1 MSMIFL
7 NLIINSFSLESQA
20 ERVYIFKIISFNK
33 KYEVFCTKTAN
44 GYYKYPQNINNQKV
58 YLTYEGNEFFEQCKF
73 DENLTVFNELYAS
86 NMWSNNRGDMLM
98 MKKRYSPVIEK
109 NRKRKNYPYG
119 FGKN

>member
-7 NLIINSFSLESQA
+7 NIILNSTSQENQV

-33 KYEVFCTKTAN
+33 KYEMFCTKNVN
-44 GYYKYPQNINNQKV
+44 GYYKYPQVINDKTI

-73 DENLTVFNELYAS
+73 DENLTVFNDLFAS

-98 MKKRYSPVIEK
+98 MKKKYSPVIEK
-109 NRKRKNYPYG
+109 NRKRKNYPFG